1 MTLMTRLLFTFLSVA
16 LVGAMLLAPA
26 WAQEN
31 CLTDAE
37 VQAAVAGGEIQPV
50 ARVLEREGVPASTQV
65 LSVRVCETGGELSY
79 VLAVLGEAGE
89 ASTLTLSAR

>member
-16 LVGAMLLAPA
+16 LVSAMLLAPA

-31 CLTDAE
+31 CLTDA
-37 VQAAVAGGEIQPV
+37 QIQSAVASGNIQPV
-50 ARVLEREGVPASTQV
+50 ARVLEREGIPASTQV
-65 LSVRVCETGGELSY
+65 LSVRVCETGEGLSY

-89 ASTLTLSAR
+89 ARTLTVSAQ